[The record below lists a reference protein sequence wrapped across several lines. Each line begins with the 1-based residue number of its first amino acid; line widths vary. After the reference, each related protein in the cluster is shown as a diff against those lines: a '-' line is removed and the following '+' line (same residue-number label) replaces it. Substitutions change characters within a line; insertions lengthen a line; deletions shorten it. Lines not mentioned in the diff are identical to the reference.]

1 MKVRRKRNKE
11 PARMTTA
18 RAMTSIKRITDRS
31 NWRLDAYHHLLTMPW
46 SVLVAVMLTIYVLL
60 NLAFAGLFLLQD
72 GSIANAKPNSLADA
86 FFFSVQTTATIG
98 YGDMR
103 PATLY
108 ANILVTA
115 EVLLGMTTLAIVT
128 GLVFARFS
136 RPTARV
142 MFSRVAVVTLH
153 DGVPTL
159 MFRAANQRRN
169 QILEAQVSVALVRE
183 EVSHEG
189 VPMRRFHDLHVA
201 RPRTPM
207 FALSWTVMHPVN
219 EESPLF
225 GENLESLA
233 QQHSEIVVGLM
244 GFDETA
250 SQTIYA
256 RHSYFADEILWNRR
270 FVDILTRD
278 ENGRR
283 RVDYRLFHET
293 VEAHV
298 TAPRRVSA

>member
-1 MKVRRKRNKE
+1 MRPRRKRNKE
-11 PARMTTA
+11 PPRVTSA
-18 RAMTSIKRITDRS
+18 RAMTSIKRITERS
-31 NWRLDAYHHLLTMPW
+31 DWRLDAYHHLLTMPW
-46 SVLVAVMLTIYVLL
+46 SALFAVTMSAYTLL
-60 NLAFAGLFLLQD
+60 NLCFAGLYLIQD
-72 GSIANAKPNSLADA
+72 GSIANAQPHSLADA

-108 ANILVTA
+108 ANILVTV

-169 QILEAQVSVALVRE
+169 QVLEAQVSVVLLRE
-183 EVSHEG
+183 EITREG
-189 VPMRRFHDLHVA
+189 MSMRRFHDLHVA

-207 FALSWTVMHPVN
+207 FALSWMVMHPIN
-219 EESPLF
+219 EASPLF
-225 GENLESLA
+225 GENRESLL
-233 QQHSEIVVGLM
+233 QQKSEIVVGIM
-244 GFDETA
+244 GYDETA
-250 SQTIYA
+250 SQTISA

-270 FVDILTRD
+270 FVDILTQAED
-278 ENGRR
+278 GRR

-293 VEAHV
+293 VESHAV
-298 TAPRRVSA
+298 TPHRVSA